1 MSAGANVKV
10 SANSSTY
17 QQALK
22 AARDSTKELASQF
35 SLASTQ
41 AKLFGS
47 TTDQL
52 KAKQQELTAK
62 IKAQKEI
69 TSLHHTEVERL
80 TKVLSDQKGR
90 QQELA
95 AQLQTTKAAYEAE
108 KKATGANSDSTQELA
123 KQVKDLESQ
132 QKKLDGQIGSTEGK
146 LQKATIAENNSQK
159 ATLELEK
166 ALEDTNKKLKD
177 AALDEFAK
185 GLDKVTDKLEKAQKA
200 ANVVSGAAVAAGT
213 AAVAAWDEV
222 DNGADN
228 VIKATGA
235 TGEAAEALEQT
246 YKNVA
251 SSFAADFDTIGSTL
265 GEVNTRFG
273 YTDEAAEACTTKFL
287 KFSEITGTDA
297 VQAVQLVSR
306 AMGDAGIEA
315 DDYGTLLDQLAVAAQ
330 ASGISV
336 DTLTSYITKYGAP
349 MRALGFDTA
358 SSIAIFSQWEKCG
371 VNTEIA
377 FSGMKKAISTW
388 SAEGKDARVEFQK
401 TLDEIA
407 ACPDI
412 ASATTKAIEVF
423 GTKAGPDL
431 ADAIQGGRFEYSQF
445 LDLIESSAG
454 TVETTYNGVADNAQN
469 VQIAMNNLKLA
480 GAELGD
486 TIQESATPVLEKVT
500 EILRDV
506 TQWLQNAD
514 DDTKQNIVTVGLLV
528 AALAPA
534 TAGLTAMVK
543 GVRSGIDA
551 YKLIRDGIGAAAGAL
566 TGETAQKI
574 AATAATTAHTVATGA
589 ATVAQNGLAAA
600 QGALNAV
607 MAANPILLVV
617 AALAALGVGL
627 VLAYNNCEEFRAGVD
642 AAIGKA
648 KEVFSNFAQGVG
660 DAITTAKQHLA
671 DLKENCATKMQEIG
685 QTISTKW
692 NEAKQKTTETWQNI
706 QQTVGNKLQSVRTD
720 TQQKL
725 ESVKQTMATAL
736 QNMQSN
742 TQQRLAAIQQ
752 AYSSHGGGVRGVVAA
767 YMTAIRQNYQSAY
780 DAINSMTGGRFGNIL
795 DTIRSRMNSARDA
808 VSSAINQIKGFFNFS
823 WSLPHLA
830 MPHPRVSG
838 SFSLNPPSVPS
849 FSIDWY
855 ATGGIM
861 KNPTAF
867 GVNGSRLMVGGE
879 AGAEAILP
887 LAPFYAQLEQML
899 DDKVTAALKAMRVV
913 VYVENKLDGDDLT
926 AKVTPRVSSA
936 LADEAERI
944 R

>member
-80 TKVLSDQKGR
+80 TKVLSNQKGR

-95 AQLQTTKAAYEAE
+95 TQLQTTKAAYEAE
-108 KKATGANSDSTQELA
+108 KKATGENSDSTQELA
-123 KQVKDLESQ
+123 KQVQDLESQ
-132 QKKLDGQIGSTEGK
+132 QKKLDSQIGSTEGK

-177 AALDEFAK
+177 AALDKFAK

-265 GEVNTRFG
+265 GGVNTRFG

-469 VQIAMNNLKLA
+469 VQIAMNNLKMA

-551 YKLIRDGIGAAAGAL
+551 YKLIRSGISTVAAAL

-600 QGALNAV
+600 QGVLNAV

-617 AALAALGVGL
+617 TALAALGVGL
-627 VLAYNNCEEFRAGVD
+627 ALAYNNCEEFRAGVD
-642 AAIGKA
+642 AAMSKA
-648 KEVFSNFAQGVG
+648 KEVFANFAQGAG
-660 DAITTAKQHLA
+660 EAITNAKQHLA

-692 NEAKQKTTETWQNI
+692 NEAKQKTAETWQ
-706 QQTVGNKLQSVRTD
+706 
-720 TQQKL
+720 
-725 ESVKQTMATAL
+725 SVKQAMATAL

-767 YMTAIRQNYQSAY
+767 YMTAIRQSYQSAY
-780 DAINSMTGGRFGNIL
+780 DAINNMTGGRFGNIL

-838 SFSLNPPSVPS
+838 RFSLNPPSAPS

>member
-108 KKATGANSDSTQELA
+108 KKATGENSDSTQELA
-123 KQVKDLESQ
+123 KQVQDLESQ

-146 LQKATIAENNSQK
+146 LQKATTAENNSKK

-166 ALEDTNKKLKD
+166 ALENTNKKLKD
-177 AALDEFAK
+177 AALDKFAK

-222 DNGADN
+222 DNGADS

-265 GEVNTRFG
+265 GAVNTRFG

-388 SAEGKDARVEFQK
+388 SADGKDARVEFQK

-469 VQIAMNNLKLA
+469 VQIAMNNLKMA

-551 YKLIRDGIGAAAGAL
+551 YKLIRSGISTVAAAL

-589 ATVAQNGLAAA
+589 AAVAQNGLAAA
-600 QGALNAV
+600 QGVLNAV

-617 AALAALGVGL
+617 TALAALGVGL
-627 VLAYNNCEEFRAGVD
+627 ALAYNNCEEFRAGVD
-642 AAIGKA
+642 AAMSKA
-648 KEVFSNFAQGVG
+648 KEVFANFAQGVG
-660 DAITTAKQHLA
+660 EAITNAKQHLA

-692 NEAKQKTTETWQNI
+692 NEAKQKTAETWQ
-706 QQTVGNKLQSVRTD
+706 
-720 TQQKL
+720 
-725 ESVKQTMATAL
+725 SVKQAMATAL

-767 YMTAIRQNYQSAY
+767 YMTAIRQSYQSAY
-780 DAINSMTGGRFGNIL
+780 DAINNMTGGRFGNIL

-838 SFSLNPPSVPS
+838 RFSLNPPSAPS

>member
-1 MSAGANVKV
+1 MLHIGAGLVHQRILPVIIGKCV
-10 SANSSTY
+10 VI
-17 QQALK
+17 Q
-22 AARDSTKELASQF
+22 
-35 SLASTQ
+35 
-41 AKLFGS
+41 
-47 TTDQL
+47 
-52 KAKQQELTAK
+52 
-62 IKAQKEI
+62 I
-69 TSLHHTEVERL
+69 TVLQ
-80 TKVLSDQKGR
+80 VLSDQKGR

-108 KKATGANSDSTQELA
+108 KKATGENSDSTQELA

-273 YTDEAAEACTTKFL
+273 YTDEAAETCTTKFL

-534 TAGLTAMVK
+534 TA
-543 GVRSGIDA
+543 
-551 YKLIRDGIGAAAGAL
+551 AG
-566 TGETAQKI
+566 K
-574 AATAATTAHTVATGA
+574 
-589 ATVAQNGLAAA
+589 
-600 QGALNAV
+600 
-607 MAANPILLVV
+607 
-617 AALAALGVGL
+617 
-627 VLAYNNCEEFRAGVD
+627 R
-642 AAIGKA
+642 
-648 KEVFSNFAQGVG
+648 
-660 DAITTAKQHLA
+660 
-671 DLKENCATKMQEIG
+671 
-685 QTISTKW
+685 
-692 NEAKQKTTETWQNI
+692 
-706 QQTVGNKLQSVRTD
+706 QS
-720 TQQKL
+720 
-725 ESVKQTMATAL
+725 
-736 QNMQSN
+736 
-742 TQQRLAAIQQ
+742 
-752 AYSSHGGGVRGVVAA
+752 
-767 YMTAIRQNYQSAY
+767 
-780 DAINSMTGGRFGNIL
+780 
-795 DTIRSRMNSARDA
+795 
-808 VSSAINQIKGFFNFS
+808 
-823 WSLPHLA
+823 
-830 MPHPRVSG
+830 
-838 SFSLNPPSVPS
+838 
-849 FSIDWY
+849 
-855 ATGGIM
+855 
-861 KNPTAF
+861 
-867 GVNGSRLMVGGE
+867 
-879 AGAEAILP
+879 
-887 LAPFYAQLEQML
+887 
-899 DDKVTAALKAMRVV
+899 
-913 VYVENKLDGDDLT
+913 
-926 AKVTPRVSSA
+926 
-936 LADEAERI
+936 
-944 R
+944 

>member
-108 KKATGANSDSTQELA
+108 KKATGENSDSTQELA

-514 DDTKQNIVTVGLLV
+514 DDTKRNIVTVGLLV

-551 YKLIRDGIGAAAGAL
+551 YKLIRDGI
-566 TGETAQKI
+566 
-574 AATAATTAHTVATGA
+574 GA

-671 DLKENCATKMQEIG
+671 DLKENCTTKMQEIG

-752 AYSSHGGGVRGVVAA
+752 AYNSHGGGVRGVVAA